1 MQTIHIIAPGNLKE
15 TYWRDACA
23 EYCKRLRPYAAVQIH
38 ELREAPLPAQP
49 TPAQIQQA
57 LQHEGERMQAMVP
70 HGAYTIALCIEGK
83 PMSSTN
89 FSKLLCD
96 TVSRGVRDVVFFIGS
111 SFGLSQTIKDFSHCR
126 LSFSEMTFP
135 HQMMRVM
142 LLEQIYRAKNLAA
155 GGKYH
160 K

>member
-1 MQTIHIIAPGNLKE
+1 
-15 TYWRDACA
+15 
-23 EYCKRLRPYAAVQIH
+23 
-38 ELREAPLPAQP
+38 
-49 TPAQIQQA
+49 
-57 LQHEGERMQAMVP
+57 MQAMVP